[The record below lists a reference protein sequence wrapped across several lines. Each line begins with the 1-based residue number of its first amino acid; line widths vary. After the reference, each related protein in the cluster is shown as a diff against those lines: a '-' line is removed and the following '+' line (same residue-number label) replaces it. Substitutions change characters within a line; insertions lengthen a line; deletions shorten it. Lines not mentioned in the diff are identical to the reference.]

1 MAGNISHA
9 EGGRLVADDQELLP
23 VAKAMKIALVSPYD
37 FAVPGGVNNHIEHL
51 RDNFVRLGHEVRI
64 IAPSSRPS
72 SHGPEEMVIPVGRSV
87 GVPASGSVARV
98 TLSLRLAPKVKRVFQ
113 EEHFDIVHV
122 HEPFAPFLPLHAL
135 RLSDA
140 INVATFHAAKEGGNR
155 WYLYGRH
162 VLKRWYRRLHGK
174 IAVSVPA
181 MRLVSRYFP
190 GYYNIIPNGVDVE
203 HFEAER
209 DPIPDYAD
217 GRPNVLF
224 VGRLEKRKGVRY
236 LLQAFAEVKREVPET
251 RLLIVG
257 PPTRAAR
264 GYHRWVVEKG
274 LPDVEFV
281 GYVTYDE
288 LARYHHTADVFVA
301 PATGNESQGIVL
313 LEAMAAGRPLA
324 ASNIEGYASVV
335 THGIEGLLVTPKDAH
350 SLAAALVELLADPNK
365 RQEMGKNGR
374 LRAEQFRWDRVSQR
388 VLSYYEQLQYES
400 RAGLE
405 TE

>member
-1 MAGNISHA
+1 
-9 EGGRLVADDQELLP
+9 
-23 VAKAMKIALVSPYD
+23 MKIALVSPYD

-51 RDNFVRLGHEVRI
+51 RDNFLHLGHEVCI

-72 SHGPEEMVIPVGRSV
+72 SHGPEQRVISVGRAM
-87 GVPASGSVARV
+87 GIPASGSVARV
-98 TLSLRLAPKVKRVFQ
+98 TLSLRLAPKVKEVFQ
-113 EEHFDIVHV
+113 REHFDIVHV
-122 HEPFAPFLPLHAL
+122 HEPFAPFLPLHAI

-140 INVATFHAAKEGGNR
+140 INVATFHSAKEGGNR

-162 VLKRWYRRLHGK
+162 VLKRWFRRLHGK

-181 MRLVSRYFP
+181 MRLISHYFP

-203 HFEAER
+203 HFEVER
-209 DPIPDYAD
+209 EPIPEYSDD
-217 GRPNVLF
+217 RPNVLF
-224 VGRLEKRKGVRY
+224 VGRLEKRKGVKY
-236 LLQAFAEVKREVPET
+236 LLQAFAEVKEEMPET

-264 GYHRWVVEKG
+264 GYHRWVSERG
-274 LPDVEFV
+274 LRDVEFV

-288 LARYHHTADVFVA
+288 LARYHHTADIVVA

-313 LEAMAAGRPLA
+313 LEAMAAGRPLV

-335 THGIEGLLVTPKDAH
+335 THGVEGLLVTPKDSHA
-350 SLAAALVELLADPNK
+350 LANAIVELLADPQK
-365 RQEMGKNGR
+365 RREMAENGR
-374 LRAEQFRWDRVSQR
+374 QRAEQFRWERVSQR
-388 VLSYYEQLQYES
+388 VLTYYEQLQYES
-400 RAGLE
+400 KAGVE

>member
-1 MAGNISHA
+1 
-9 EGGRLVADDQELLP
+9 
-23 VAKAMKIALVSPYD
+23 MKIALVSPYD

-51 RDNFVRLGHEVRI
+51 RDNFLRLGQEVRI

-72 SHGPEEMVIPVGRSV
+72 SHKQEDRVIPIGRAVGI
-87 GVPASGSVARV
+87 PAAGSVARV
-98 TLSLRLAPKVKRVFQ
+98 TLSLRLAPKVKKALQ

-122 HEPFAPFLPLHAL
+122 HEPFAPFLPMQVL
-135 RLSDA
+135 RQSTSV
-140 INVATFHAAKEGGNR
+140 NVATFHAAKEGGRNR
-155 WYLYGRH
+155 WYLYGH
-162 VLKRWYRRLHGK
+162 HALKRWFRRLDGK
-174 IAVSVPA
+174 IAVSLPA

-203 HFEAER
+203 HFEEER
-209 DPIPDYAD
+209 EPIQQFAD
-217 GRPNVLF
+217 GRPNILF
-224 VGRLEKRKGVRY
+224 VGRLEKRKGVKY
-236 LLQAFAEVKREVPET
+236 LLQAFAEVKKETPEP

-264 GYHRWVVEKG
+264 GYHRWVKETG
-274 LPDVEFV
+274 LPDVEFI

-288 LARYHHTADVFVA
+288 LARYHHTADIVVA

-313 LEAMAAGRPLA
+313 LEAMAAGRPLV

-335 THGIEGLLVTPKDAH
+335 THGVEGLLVTPKDRR
-350 SLAAALVELLADPNK
+350 SLAAALIDLLADPDK
-365 RQEMGKNGR
+365 RREMGENGR

-388 VLSYYEQLQYES
+388 VLTYYEQLQYES
-400 RAGLE
+400 KAGLE

>member
-1 MAGNISHA
+1 
-9 EGGRLVADDQELLP
+9 
-23 VAKAMKIALVSPYD
+23 MKIALVSPYD

-51 RDNFVRLGHEVRI
+51 RDNFLRLGHEVRI

-72 SHGPEEMVIPVGRSV
+72 SHKPEERVIPIGRAV

-122 HEPFAPFLPLHAL
+122 HEPFAPFLPLHAI

-162 VLKRWYRRLHGK
+162 VLKRWFRRLHGK

-181 MRLVSRYFP
+181 MHLVSRYFP

-203 HFEAER
+203 HFEAEHE
-209 DPIPDYAD
+209 PMPQFAD

-224 VGRLEKRKGVRY
+224 VGRLEKRKGVKY
-236 LLQAFAEVKREVPET
+236 LLQAFAEVKEEMAEA
-251 RLLIVG
+251 RLLVVG

-264 GYHRWVVEKG
+264 GYHRWVAERG
-274 LPDVEFV
+274 LKDVEFV

-288 LARYHHTADVFVA
+288 LARYHHTADVVVA

-313 LEAMAAGRPLA
+313 LEAMAAGRPLV

-335 THGIEGLLVTPKDAH
+335 THGVEGLLVTPKDSH
-350 SLAAALVELLADPNK
+350 SLAAAIVELLADPERR
-365 RQEMGKNGR
+365 RQMAENGR
-374 LRAEQFRWDRVSQR
+374 LRAEQFRWERVSQR

-400 RAGLE
+400 KTGLE

>member
-1 MAGNISHA
+1 
-9 EGGRLVADDQELLP
+9 
-23 VAKAMKIALVSPYD
+23 MKIVLVSPYD

-51 RDNFVRLGHEVRI
+51 RDNFLRLGHEVRI

-72 SHGPEEMVIPVGRSV
+72 SHSPEQRIIPTGRAV

-98 TLSLRLAPKVKRVFQ
+98 TLSLRLAPQVKRVLQQ
-113 EEHFDIVHV
+113 EHPDIVHV
-122 HEPFAPFLPLHAL
+122 HEPFAPFLPMHAI

-162 VLKRWYRRLHGK
+162 ALKRWFRRLHGK

-209 DPIPDYAD
+209 EPMPQYAD
-217 GRPNVLF
+217 GRPNILF
-224 VGRLEKRKGVRY
+224 VGRLEKRKGVKY
-236 LLQAFAEVKREVPET
+236 LLEAFAEVKDDVPEA

-257 PPTRAAR
+257 PPTRAVG
-264 GYHRWVVEKG
+264 GYRRWVADKG
-274 LPDVEFV
+274 LRDVEFV

-288 LARYHHTADVFVA
+288 LARYHHTADIVVA

-313 LEAMAAGRPLA
+313 LEAMAAGRPLV

-335 THGIEGLLVTPKDAH
+335 THGVEGLLVTPKDSHA
-350 SLAAALVELLADPNK
+350 LAEALLELLADPDK
-365 RQEMGKNGR
+365 RREMAENGR
-374 LRAEQFRWDRVSQR
+374 LRAEQFSWERVSQR

-400 RAGLE
+400 KTGQE
-405 TE
+405 GE

>member
-1 MAGNISHA
+1 
-9 EGGRLVADDQELLP
+9 
-23 VAKAMKIALVSPYD
+23 MKIALVSPYD

-51 RDNFVRLGHEVRI
+51 RDNFLRLGQEVRI

-72 SHGPEEMVIPVGRSV
+72 SHKPEQMVIPIGRAV

-98 TLSLRLAPKVKRVFQ
+98 SLSLRVAPKLKRVLQ
-113 EEHFDIVHV
+113 EENFDIVHV
-122 HEPFAPFLPLHAL
+122 HEPFAPFLPMQVL

-140 INVATFHAAKEGGNR
+140 INVATFHAAKEGGRNR

-162 VLKRWYRRLHGK
+162 ALKRWFRRLHGK
-174 IAVSVPA
+174 IAVSAPA
-181 MRLVSRYFP
+181 MRLVSHYFP

-209 DPIPDYAD
+209 EPFPQFSD
-217 GRPNVLF
+217 GRPNILF
-224 VGRLEKRKGVRY
+224 VGRLEKRKGVKY
-236 LLQAFAEVKREVPET
+236 LLQAFAEVKKEMPEP

-264 GYHRWVVEKG
+264 GYRRWVAETR

-281 GYVTYDE
+281 GYVTYNE
-288 LARYHHTADVFVA
+288 LARYHHTADIVVA

-313 LEAMAAGRPLA
+313 LEAMAAGRPLVV
-324 ASNIEGYASVV
+324 SNIEGYASVV
-335 THGIEGLLVTPKDAH
+335 THGVEGLLVTPKDAH
-350 SLAAALVELLADPNK
+350 SLAAALIELLADSDK
-365 RQEMGKNGR
+365 RREMGENGR
-374 LRAEQFRWDRVSQR
+374 VRAEQFRWDRVSQR
-388 VLSYYEQLQYES
+388 VLTYYEQLQYES
-400 RAGLE
+400 KAGLE

>member
-1 MAGNISHA
+1 
-9 EGGRLVADDQELLP
+9 
-23 VAKAMKIALVSPYD
+23 MKIALVSPYD
-37 FAVPGGVNNHIEHL
+37 IAVPGGVNNHIEHL
-51 RDNFVRLGHEVRI
+51 RDNFVRLGHDVRI

-72 SHGPEEMVIPVGRSV
+72 THRPEEMISPMGRAV

-98 TLSLRLAPKVKRVFQ
+98 TLSLRIAPKIKRLLQ
-113 EEHFDIVHV
+113 AERFDVIHV
-122 HEPFAPFLPLHAL
+122 HEPFAPFLPMQVL

-140 INVATFHAAKEGGNR
+140 INVATFHAAKEGGRNR

-162 VLKRWYRRLHGK
+162 ALKRWFRRLDGK
-174 IAVSVPA
+174 IAVSAPA

-203 HFEAER
+203 HFERER
-209 DPIPDYAD
+209 EPLPQFHD
-217 GRPNVLF
+217 GRPNILF
-224 VGRLEKRKGVRY
+224 VGRLEKRKGVKY
-236 LLQAFAEVKREVPET
+236 LLQAFAEVKKEMPEP

-264 GYHRWVVEKG
+264 GYRHWVAETG
-274 LPDVEFV
+274 LKDVEFV
-281 GYVTYDE
+281 GYVSYDD
-288 LARYHHTADVFVA
+288 LARYHHTADVVVA

-313 LEAMAAGRPLA
+313 LEAMAAGRPLV

-335 THGIEGLLVTPKDAH
+335 THGVEGLLVVRKDAH
-350 SLAAALVELLADPNK
+350 ALAGALLDLLADPEK
-365 RQEMGKNGR
+365 RREMGENGR

-388 VLSYYEQLQYES
+388 VLTYYEQLQYES
-400 RAGLE
+400 SSEAQ

>member
-1 MAGNISHA
+1 
-9 EGGRLVADDQELLP
+9 
-23 VAKAMKIALVSPYD
+23 MKIALVSPYD

-51 RDNFVRLGHEVRI
+51 RDNFLRLGQEVRI

-72 SHGPEEMVIPVGRSV
+72 SHKPEDRVIPIGRAV

-98 TLSLRLAPKVKRVFQ
+98 SLSLRVGPKLKRVLQ
-113 EEHFDIVHV
+113 EENFDIVHV
-122 HEPFAPFLPLHAL
+122 HEPFAPFLPMQVL

-140 INVATFHAAKEGGNR
+140 INVATFHAAKEGGRNR

-162 VLKRWYRRLHGK
+162 ALKRWFRRLHGK

-181 MRLVSRYFP
+181 MRLVSHYFP

-209 DPIPDYAD
+209 EPFPRFSD
-217 GRPNVLF
+217 GRPNILF
-224 VGRLEKRKGVRY
+224 VGRLEKRKGVKY
-236 LLQAFAEVKREVPET
+236 LLQAFAEVKKEMPEP

-264 GYHRWVVEKG
+264 SYRRWVAQTG

-288 LARYHHTADVFVA
+288 LARYHHTADIVVA

-313 LEAMAAGRPLA
+313 LEAMAAGRPLV

-335 THGIEGLLVTPKDAH
+335 THGVEGLLVMPKDAH
-350 SLAAALVELLADPNK
+350 SLAAALLELLADRDK
-365 RQEMGKNGR
+365 RREMGENGR
-374 LRAEQFRWDRVSQR
+374 VRAEQFRWDRVSQR
-388 VLSYYEQLQYES
+388 VLTYYEQLQYES
-400 RAGLE
+400 KAGLE
-405 TE
+405 AE

>member
-1 MAGNISHA
+1 
-9 EGGRLVADDQELLP
+9 
-23 VAKAMKIALVSPYD
+23 MKIALVSPYD

-51 RDNFVRLGHEVRI
+51 RDNFLRLGQEVRI

-72 SHGPEEMVIPVGRSV
+72 SHKPEDRVIPIGRAVGL
-87 GVPASGSVARV
+87 PASGSVARV
-98 TLSLRLAPKVKRVFQ
+98 SLSLRVGPKLKRVLQ
-113 EEHFDIVHV
+113 EENFDIVHV
-122 HEPFAPFLPLHAL
+122 HEPFAPFLPMQVL

-140 INVATFHAAKEGGNR
+140 INVATFHAAKEGGRNR

-162 VLKRWYRRLHGK
+162 ALKRWFRRLHGK

-181 MRLVSRYFP
+181 MRLVSHYFP

-209 DPIPDYAD
+209 EPFPRFSD
-217 GRPNVLF
+217 GRPNILF
-224 VGRLEKRKGVRY
+224 VGRLEKRKGVKY
-236 LLQAFAEVKREVPET
+236 LLQAFAEVKKEMPEP

-264 GYHRWVVEKG
+264 SYRRWVAQTG

-288 LARYHHTADVFVA
+288 LARYHHTADIVVA

-313 LEAMAAGRPLA
+313 LEAMAAGRPLV

-335 THGIEGLLVTPKDAH
+335 THGVEGLLVMPKDAH
-350 SLAAALVELLADPNK
+350 SLADALLDLLADPDK
-365 RQEMGKNGR
+365 RREMGENGR
-374 LRAEQFRWDRVSQR
+374 VRAEQFRWDRVSQR
-388 VLSYYEQLQYES
+388 VLTYYEQLQYES
-400 RAGLE
+400 KAGLE
-405 TE
+405 AE

>member
-1 MAGNISHA
+1 
-9 EGGRLVADDQELLP
+9 
-23 VAKAMKIALVSPYD
+23 MKIALVSPYD

-72 SHGPEEMVIPVGRSV
+72 SHRPEQMVIPIGRAVGL
-87 GVPASGSVARV
+87 PASGSVARV
-98 TLSLRLAPKVKRVFQ
+98 TLSLRLAPKVKKVFQ

-162 VLKRWYRRLHGK
+162 VLKRWFRRLHGK

-209 DPIPDYAD
+209 EPVPQYAD

-224 VGRLEKRKGVRY
+224 VGRLEKRKGVKY
-236 LLQAFAEVKREVPET
+236 LLQAFAEVKKEMPEA

-264 GYHRWVVEKG
+264 GYRRWVVEKD

-288 LARYHHTADVFVA
+288 LARYHHTADIVVA

-313 LEAMAAGRPLA
+313 LEAMAAGRPLVA
-324 ASNIEGYASVV
+324 TNIAGYASVV
-335 THGIEGLLVTPKDAH
+335 THGVEGLLVTPKDAH
-350 SLAAALVELLADPNK
+350 SLAAALLELLAAPDK
-365 RQEMGKNGR
+365 RREMGQNGR
-374 LRAEQFRWDRVSQR
+374 LRAEQFRWERVSQR
-388 VLSYYEQLQYES
+388 VLTYYEQLQYES
-400 RAGLE
+400 KAGLE